1 MVLLALIIW
10 TGWQLIKGLVY
21 SKKGNDKTRPF
32 RIFETTQQTHS
43 HPNQKKPMGLFD
55 KFKKK
60 EAPHYDPNNMK
71 IEDLRVGFMF
81 DYDLNT
87 WVITEEYEYD
97 WGDNYFTRE
106 YKLEASN
113 DIAYL
118 HIDYNDE
125 GSMALSRK
133 LKVRALGE
141 DLPEQINENKRP
153 PKKIEYKGV
162 AYFLDRESPGYF
174 SDEPDNDESWT
185 EFISWDYFDAE
196 GKRVACVEQWG
207 EREFEAS
214 CGVVVKD
221 FEITN
226 ILPGTT

>member
-1 MVLLALIIW
+1 
-10 TGWQLIKGLVY
+10 
-21 SKKGNDKTRPF
+21 
-32 RIFETTQQTHS
+32 
-43 HPNQKKPMGLFD
+43 
-55 KFKKK
+55 
-60 EAPHYDPNNMK
+60 MK

-133 LKVRALGE
+133 LKVGALGE